1 MHLRHFKQRL
11 FKLPTPRGVAEAHV
25 ESSVPGRCTEQPPT
39 NHLRCD
45 GTELNLTTQGM
56 VLIEK
61 MVVQLNLPVH
71 LDRNLLLFLPFPYL
85 HSQIALIFLP
95 FTRHALVWVVSISR
109 HSLRSCR
116 IMARRHLGSS
126 PATSARDSS
135 SGITS
140 HRICAGPWVA
150 AACSSERTASR
161 LLTAHCLR

>member
-1 MHLRHFKQRL
+1 
-11 FKLPTPRGVAEAHV
+11 V
-25 ESSVPGRCTEQPPT
+25 ESRVPGRCTEQPPT

-95 FTRHALVWVVSISR
+95 FTRHPLSGPSLFRGTVSGYVASWLAGIWD
-109 HSLRSCR
+109 LRPQLQR
-116 IMARRHLGSS
+116 
-126 PATSARDSS
+126 ATLPQ
-135 SGITS
+135 G
-140 HRICAGPWVA
+140 
-150 AACSSERTASR
+150 
-161 LLTAHCLR
+161 